1 MDVLKNWR
9 DRREHPWKDAYY
21 DALRLWRGERGHT
34 LLYDY
39 MDVPEGGTVFDFGGG
54 KGEWADIVLDQQPDC
69 TIHLFEPHPRK
80 AANLRD
86 KYRADDRVKVYDY
99 TLGSAEGKL
108 PLPEASVSG
117 VEATVDVVAVKRYFD
132 TFDIPQIDL
141 VKFDIGGA
149 EYDLLPALMRA
160 RIMPRIRRMQIKFHL
175 KGESQIGDRED
186 IRATLQ
192 HSHHCPWCYPFIW
205 EEWRL
210 RD

>member
-1 MDVLKNWR
+1 MDALKNWR
-9 DRREHPWKDAYY
+9 DRREHPWKDVYY

-39 MDVPEGGTVFDFGGG
+39 MNVPEGGTVFDFGGD
-54 KGEWADIVLDQQPDC
+54 KGNWADIVLNQQPDC

-86 KYRADDRVKVYDY
+86 KYRQEDRVKVYDY
-99 TLGSAEGKL
+99 ALGSAEGKL

-117 VEATVDVVAVKRYFD
+117 VEATVDVVSVKRYFD
-132 TFDIPQIDL
+132 TFDFPQIDL

-149 EYDLLPALMRA
+149 EYDLIPALMRA
-160 RIMPRIRRMQIKFHL
+160 GIMRRIRRMQIKFHL
-175 KGESQIGDRED
+175 KGESQISDRED
-186 IRATLQ
+186 IRASLQ
-192 HSHHCPWCYPFIW
+192 NSHDCPWCYPFIW

-210 RD
+210 RE

>member
-9 DRREHPWKDAYY
+9 DRRQHPWKDVYY

-39 MDVPEGGTVFDFGGG
+39 ISVPIGGTVFDFGGG
-54 KGEWADIVLDQQPDC
+54 KGEWADIVLIQQPDC

-80 AANLRD
+80 AADLRD
-86 KYRADDRVKVYDY
+86 KYRQDDRVKVYDY

-108 PLPEASVSG
+108 PLPEESVSG
-117 VEATVDVVAVKRYFD
+117 IEATVDVVAVKRYFD
-132 TFDIPQIDL
+132 TFDFPHIDL
-141 VKFDIGGA
+141 VKFNIGGA

-160 RIMPRIRRMQIKFHL
+160 GILPRIQRMQVQFHL
-175 KGESQIGDRED
+175 KGESQIADRED
-186 IRATLQ
+186 IRAAMQ
-192 HSHHCPWCYPFIW
+192 ASHDCAWCYPFIW

-210 RD
+210 RE